1 LITIWITGKKNRAI
15 YFFFEKQHADSD
27 RNQGEENR
35 KIIKIEPECA

>member
-1 LITIWITGKKNRAI
+1 MDHWQKESRDL
-15 YFFFEKQHADSD
+15 FFFEKQHADSD

>member
-1 LITIWITGKKNRAI
+1 VAKRIARSI
-15 YFFFEKQHADSD
+15 FFEKQHADSD